1 MDSLAVF
8 SDDADRARVG
18 PVPRVWSAI
27 SRRRPAHTR
36 RSAQPPLSNPPLAQR
51 PSLQTPLALVGGL
64 VKYHQNDLTTAA
76 TGATSRRGHVLAQPR
91 AQARSKEAAL
101 SIRKIG
107 GTFMTAGVLTPT
119 LRVVALTI
127 VCSASAVPRLWAD
140 PVTVTSGAFNLFF
153 SDGIFWGFHGTD
165 GFALLQTF
173 ACACDVIQVPI
184 NPQLVV
190 ARSTPGTAV
199 NLSAVAGG
207 ESPSTRFPLGAAKGI
222 INGTEYSSPV
232 ALAGTFRFDVPTIVL
247 PPPQPSRFGSGLE
260 LRLEVPFAF
269 NGQTTGFAATDLDA
283 TMPLFHVDL
292 VGQGTANFIASFDEG
307 KFSPADV
314 EYTFAA
320 TPEPATVGL
329 LGFGL
334 VGLVGR
340 ARRRMNRS
348 SAPFSFL

>member
-1 MDSLAVF
+1 V
-8 SDDADRARVG
+8 
-18 PVPRVWSAI
+18 
-27 SRRRPAHTR
+27 RRRAAVTFLHNRAH
-36 RSAQPPLSNPPLAQR
+36 
-51 PSLQTPLALVGGL
+51 
-64 VKYHQNDLTTAA
+64 K
-76 TGATSRRGHVLAQPR
+76 R
-91 AQARSKEAAL
+91 AVRKAGTLNSE
-101 SIRKIG
+101 IR
-107 GTFMTAGVLTPT
+107 GTFMTAGVLTST

-140 PVTVTSGAFNLFF
+140 PVTVTSGAFNLEF

-165 GFALLQTF
+165 GFALLQNL
-173 ACACDVIQVPI
+173 ACACDRFIQVPI

-207 ESPSTRFPLGAAKGI
+207 ESPSTRFPLGAATGI
-222 INGTEYSSPV
+222 VNGTEYSSPV
-232 ALAGTFRFDVPTIVL
+232 ALAGTFRFDAPTIVL
-247 PPPQPSRFGSGLE
+247 PPPQPSRFGNGLE
-260 LRLEVPFAF
+260 LRLDVPFAF
-269 NGQTTGFAATDLDA
+269 NGQVTGFAATDLDA

-307 KFSPADV
+307 KFFGPPDV
-314 EYTFAA
+314 EFTFAA

-340 ARRRMNRS
+340 ARRRMR
-348 SAPFSFL
+348 PV